1 MYLPQE
7 IIATKRDGNRLSK
20 NQIQQFVDGVV
31 EGNFFDYQAT
41 ALLMAI
47 VLNGMDAEE
56 TTALTEAMLHSGRI
70 ETLDT
75 IQRPKIDKHSTGGVG
90 DKVSIL
96 LAPLMASAGLCVP
109 MMSVEDLAILVEQL
123 IN

>member
-20 NQIQQFVDGVV
+20 NQIQHFVDGVV

-47 VLNGMDAEE
+47 VLNGMDPEE

-70 ETLDT
+70 EKLRGRACQMCTLP
-75 IQRPKIDKHSTGGVG
+75 IGGHG
-90 DKVSIL
+90 
-96 LAPLMASAGLCVP
+96 
-109 MMSVEDLAILVEQL
+109 
-123 IN
+123 